1 MLLPSI
7 PTIPSSGPAA
17 LHPLMT
23 GLVEWWDFDQQTGTA
38 VGRKNG
44 LVASPLPT
52 GGVPFRV
59 PGYEGWAEELV
70 RTRGQCY
77 VVPDHVLHR
86 LPVDLAGFSFQYAG
100 RCKVASFVAS
110 SGLFSRA
117 NAGATSPEILVTTQV
132 ADRVQAR
139 IQTSVVKTVTSPA
152 GEPIAL
158 DTYFTYRVWADFLT
172 DPLIPTWNIQIG
184 NGAKTSISLA
194 GVTFAPT
201 NPSLQIG
208 RYSNFWDGAHDW
220 FAYWTTFSSDAD
232 WASLLSG
239 GDSGR
244 PLTYP
249 FSSLRS
255 LRIVTPSAYQVCQRN
270 AWGAGLGTADISVAG
285 TYRGAAAGVVQA
297 RWNGGAWQTLDAAP
311 ASGRFSGTLAG
322 CPVGQGDLEVRWEN
336 APGVVGVVSNI
347 GVGDVVFAWGQS
359 NMSGRGLN
367 NQPVTATNFIATLFG
382 NDGAFKVL
390 ADPYDSKVGSLW
402 SITDDTSAT
411 GSYIP
416 AMVSAWMLDQQC
428 PVMVIPGAIGGT
440 TVAQWQ
446 PNADRYL
453 PSTFYG
459 AGNARC
465 LQAGPVGF
473 GVCHLWESDAMVP
486 TAEVAFK
493 DGFRSAADAYFTD
506 RGFKTWV
513 AIPQQCSSIDDGVE
527 ANYRTYINAL
537 IAENGNILLGADCSD
552 QVTDDTL
559 HLRTDA
565 KLLLIGGRFFAAVK
579 ASKEA

>member
-17 LHPLMT
+17 TDPLRDS
-23 GLVEWWDFDQQTGTA
+23 LVAWWDLDAQTGSFTDR
-38 VGRKNG
+38 VNG
-44 LVASPLPT
+44 LVAAPLPT
-52 GGVPFRV
+52 GGCPFRIA
-59 PGYEGWAEELV
+59 GAEGWAPDLT
-70 RTRGQCY
+70 RTRGQAL
-77 VVPDHVLHR
+77 VVADNVLHR
-86 LPVDLAGFSFQYAG
+86 LPTDLAGFSFTYAI
-100 RCKVASFVAS
+100 RAKIKTFLVS
-110 SGLFSRA
+110 SGVLARA
-117 NAGATSPEILVTTQV
+117 NVAASVPELALTTQV
-132 ADRVQAR
+132 ADRLQAR
-139 IQTSVVKTVTSPA
+139 LQTLAT
-152 GEPIAL
+152 PITLTTPSNELISL
-158 DTYFTYRVWADFLT
+158 DSYFTARIWVD
-172 DPLIPTWNIQIG
+172 
-184 NGAKTSISLA
+184 NGAATFNLQLGTGVKQSSTLVGKTF
-194 GVTFAPT
+194 TPT
-201 NPSLQIG
+201 NPTLQFG
-208 RYSNFWDGAHDW
+208 RYSNFWDGAIDW
-220 FAYWTTFSSDAD
+220 VGYWTRVLTDAE
-232 WASLLSG
+232 WARLLSG

-249 FSSLRS
+249 FNSLRS

-285 TYRGAAAGVVQA
+285 TYRGAASGAVQA

-311 ASGRFSGTLAG
+311 TSGRFSGTLAG
-322 CPVGQGDLEVRWEN
+322 CPVGQGLLEVRWEN
-336 APGVVGVVSNI
+336 SPGVVASVANV

-390 ADPYDSKVGSLW
+390 ADPYDSKVGALW